1 MLIGDK
7 MKKKAQGLSLN
18 VIIVA
23 AIALIVLI
31 VLWAIF
37 TGRMG
42 TTVSGIDTAEKD
54 ARAAAAA
61 IGSTGVSSATYTW
74 KLAVTTSSCELI
86 SQGKTVADTKC
97 TGTKIPNTDV
107 TKKNFCCET

>member
-1 MLIGDK
+1 

-23 AIALIVLI
+23 ALALIVLI

-42 TTVSGIDTAEKD
+42 ATAKGLTTHQRCIDVCTSVGKD
-54 ARAAAAA
+54 VGSTTDKLDPQATTAAA
-61 IGSTGVSSATYTW
+61 SA
-74 KLAVTTSSCELI
+74 
-86 SQGKTVADTKC
+86 DH
-97 TGTKIPNTDV
+97 
-107 TKKNFCCET
+107 